1 MEFNFAAEHCD
12 VKGRWGMLVLS
23 RKAGETLLIGD
34 NIKVTINRIAGNRVT
49 VGVEAPGQ
57 VKIIRGELEQ
67 FPPASAPAKSS
78 TGTGALNLDYPK
90 SSVLAQRQSH

>member
-1 MEFNFAAEHCD
+1 
-12 VKGRWGMLVLS
+12 MLVLS

-34 NIKVTINRIAGNRVT
+34 NIKITINRIAGNRVT

-67 FPPASAPAKSS
+67 FAPDSQPSLVGKSIPA
-78 TGTGALNLDYPK
+78 GALTLDYHKAP
-90 SSVLAQRQSH
+90 VIAHRQSH